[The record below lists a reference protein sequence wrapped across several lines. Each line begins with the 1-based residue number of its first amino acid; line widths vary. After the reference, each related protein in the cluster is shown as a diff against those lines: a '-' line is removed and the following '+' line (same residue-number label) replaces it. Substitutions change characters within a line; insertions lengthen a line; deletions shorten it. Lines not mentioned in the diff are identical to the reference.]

1 MQRCCFFLTYKLQI
15 TPKSPPQRPLLF
27 FVGLGNR
34 GSLKVSTWSL
44 GRRGILSDFKNVNIF
59 IVLCMQ
65 DTHEL
70 LTVTYGL
77 PVWASYAIFGVLT
90 VLVGIL
96 LGVVSCSLERV
107 RLNTVIDI

>member
-1 MQRCCFFLTYKLQI
+1 M
-15 TPKSPPQRPLLF
+15 LLF
-27 FVGLGNR
+27 SNIQASNNSQVSSAEASFIFCRAGKR